1 MGGKKEFS
9 RSFPG
14 NFFFQLPGVFQQCEV
29 CYLCNVDQCVH
40 LFPESNVFFF
50 VRIQLFLPLLYV
62 RCALLQSCS
71 KPGIVVL
78 KRLQFCLPFFSI
90 SRAAIQLNITELS
103 VALHVCFYMFKKL
116 KNLRVQNKTHL
127 KIQFRNCLQYL
138 NL

>member
-1 MGGKKEFS
+1 MGGKREFS

-14 NFFFQLPGVFQQCEV
+14 IFFFQLPGVFQKCEV

-78 KRLQFCLPFFSI
+78 KCLQFCLPFFSI
-90 SRAAIQLNITELS
+90 SRAAIQ
-103 VALHVCFYMFKKL
+103 
-116 KNLRVQNKTHL
+116 
-127 KIQFRNCLQYL
+127 
-138 NL
+138 